1 MRFVLVRGGIHAE
14 RCWSRRIPFLSGPQK
29 LAELLVHATTTKPV
43 GPLDPN

>member
-1 MRFVLVRGGIHAE
+1 MRFVLVRGGILAG

-29 LAELLVHATTTKPV
+29 LAELLVYAMTTKRV